1 VAFASRRIT
10 VSQGTGLSEGV
21 VVDAKPELP
30 IMPFAS
36 RDAWEAW
43 LEEEHASSEG
53 LWLKIAKKD
62 SGIESVTFAEA
73 LDAALCY
80 GWIDS
85 QRNGFDGRFYLQRFT
100 PRKPRSKWSQVNREK
115 VAKLIEAGR
124 MKPTGLREVERAK
137 ADGRWD
143 AAYEPQSAA
152 TVPDD
157 LRLELERE
165 EGAREFFETL
175 NSTNRYAILHRIQD
189 AKKPETRARRI
200 AKYVAMLAE
209 GKKLYP

>member
-1 VAFASRRIT
+1 LT
-10 VSQGTGLSEGV
+10 
-21 VVDAKPELP
+21 AKPELP

-36 RDAWEAW
+36 REAWEAW
-43 LEEEHASSEG
+43 LEEEHATSDG
-53 LWLKIAKKD
+53 LWLKIAKKG
-62 SGIESVTFAEA
+62 SGIETVTFAEA

-85 QRNGFDGRFYLQRFT
+85 QRGGFDERFFLQRFT
-100 PRKPRSKWSQVNREK
+100 PRKPRSEWSRVNREK
-115 VAKLIEAGR
+115 VAKLMEAGR
-124 MKPTGLREVERAK
+124 MRPAGLREVERAK

-152 TVPDD
+152 TVPED
-157 LRLELERE
+157 LRLELEKN

-175 NSTNRYAILHRIQD
+175 DRANRYAILHRIRD

-200 AKYVAMLAE
+200 AHYVEMLAE
-209 GKKLYP
+209 GKKLCP

>member
-1 VAFASRRIT
+1 MT
-10 VSQGTGLSEGV
+10 
-21 VVDAKPELP
+21 AKPELP

-36 RDAWEAW
+36 REAWEAW
-43 LEEEHASSEG
+43 LEEEHATSDG
-53 LWLKIAKKD
+53 LWLKIAKKG
-62 SGIESVTFAEA
+62 SGIETVTFAEA

-85 QRNGFDGRFYLQRFT
+85 QRGGFDERFFLQRFT
-100 PRKPRSKWSQVNREK
+100 PRKPRSEWSRVNREK
-115 VAKLIEAGR
+115 VAKLMEAGR
-124 MKPTGLREVERAK
+124 MRPAGLREVERAK

-152 TVPDD
+152 TVPED
-157 LRLELERE
+157 LRLELEKN

-175 NSTNRYAILHRIQD
+175 DRANRYAILHRIRD

-200 AKYVAMLAE
+200 AHYVQMLAE
-209 GKKLYP
+209 GKKLCP